1 MLRATVFDLED
12 TLIDSG
18 AAWVTTWAA
27 YTARYGHRWTA
38 ADSAAVH
45 GSDSWS
51 SYISTLCGGRTASQ
65 VARDC
70 AQAMVDGLARGGIR
84 LLPGAARLTA
94 EAGRY
99 GPLALVSASPRRFV
113 QAAVAHFGL
122 TDRFRAVVCGEDATH
137 PRPAPDLYLLAAEGL
152 GADGCDCVAVDDS
165 LNGIRSAHAAGMT
178 VLAIPGPGNVLPADI
193 RTLALLRASDAVEAA
208 ALLPLLYG
216 RFDPPRQRK
225 ARAAVP
231 AAQSKR

>member
-18 AAWVTTWAA
+18 AAWVNTWAA
-27 YTARYGHRWTA
+27 YTARHGHRWTA
-38 ADSAAVH
+38 ADSAAAH
-45 GSDSWS
+45 GNDSWS
-51 SYISTLCGGRTASQ
+51 SYISTLCGGLPASQ

-70 AQAMVDGLARGGIR
+70 SQVMVSALAGGGIR

-99 GPLALVSASPRRFV
+99 GPLALVSPSSRRFV
-113 QAAVAHFGL
+113 QAAVSHFGL
-122 TDRFRAVVCGEDATH
+122 ADRFRAVVCGEDVSH
-137 PRPAPDLYLLAAEGL
+137 PKPAPDAYLLAAEELATSAG
-152 GADGCDCVAVDDS
+152 DCVAVDDS

-178 VLAIPGPGNVLPADI
+178 VLAIPRPGSTLPADV
-193 RTLALLRASDAVEAA
+193 RTLVLLRASDAVEAV
-208 ALLPLLYG
+208 ALLPLLYR

-225 ARAAVP
+225 APAAVP
-231 AAQSKR
+231 AAQGRR